1 MQKTQG
7 RQAAESVRLLAVEI
21 GARQAAR
28 KLGLKE
34 RTVLTWARRYD
45 WKLPRR
51 KGGRPGLCAPVRNQR
66 NQDEGSLHPVCN
78 SLRPACGALPDV
90 RLNANKESG

>member
-34 RTVLTWARRYD
+34 KTVLTWARRYD

-51 KGGRPGLCAPVRNQR
+51 KGGRPGLCAPVRNQ
-66 NQDEGSLHPVCN
+66 DEGSLHKVCN
-78 SLRPACGALPDV
+78 AFSDV
-90 RLNANKESG
+90 RISATQESS